1 MQANVPGSLVIDIC
15 EDRRDSRD
23 DHCACQVQPSSSQT
37 RNVNVLTIDDTV
49 DEREVEGDQ
58 LDDGLFG
65 KQDERPEQGDDNELF
80 DTRNNGPLSSSK
92 AHCSLSQTD
101 LRLCLPRLLED
112 RSHLFDRALLDIH
125 LLTDLVRLS
134 LEQSRRKSCTVAMST

>member
-23 DHCACQVQPSSSQT
+23 DHCASQVQPSSSQT
-37 RNVNVLTIDDTV
+37 RNVNVLTIDDAV

-65 KQDERPEQGDDNELF
+65 KQDERPEQRDDNELF
-80 DTRNNGPLSSSK
+80 DARNNGPLSSFK
-92 AHCSLSQTD
+92 THCCLISHMD

-112 RSHLFDRALLDIH
+112 RSNLLDRALLDIH

-134 LEQSRRKSCTVAMST
+134 L